1 MALKREGRQVDY
13 KSQIGVNRGQGFA
26 DLAQASLNRAT
37 QFDKTLDRFA
47 GETLNAIQN
56 ISAREGAK
64 EGELYD
70 IQTEE
75 KTIINPNTGL
85 EEKVKVYSPIQIPK
99 SLRTRTSIEA
109 FEKSLYKRYE
119 NEILQD
125 LENIAVQE
133 SNNAINNNFPLAE
146 FDAVTREKYEA
157 IYENLSDTVLEK
169 VARSNGER
177 LRTSYGST
185 VNEKYLDRKRKADE
199 AYRETISNNLFNT
212 TKQFTLSGVPNDK
225 VFYEYLESLNIG
237 KSLGDAW
244 TDSID
249 VNQQIQTLI
258 GYGTLGGVLKY
269 GTYSDPSKMSYVEKA
284 RIAGNLDKIQ
294 SILSPASGNI
304 TVELIDA
311 NGEIRRVSKE
321 EIINT
326 GLSDATL
333 EQISVDVRTR
343 ESNLDTDLTATK
355 KHYGHV
361 NYITS
366 NNKSGTRYN
375 TTGNTSNQLSKEIYG
390 DAQSFEFLVKE
401 YSRDIGIDPNK
412 VDIASP
418 EFVKFGID
426 MGIVNPIIRDNFEN
440 AFSTWNPASFK
451 SIEPY
456 LGVFGDK
463 KRMYTDTNGM
473 NKLGYYSPLDALEL
487 PNEVKSNFE
496 KFMVIAQSSD
506 AGYEEILKDFQ
517 DASKSGLLGGSIS
530 DKLDRA
536 GLKESSLINMIND
549 KITDVTGEGL
559 FTKGFT
565 ADSLSSIVL
574 ANIKLEIEGDTNVN
588 KKALDSRIDSLVRHN
603 LSDNGV
609 FGVDEYTY
617 GELLPNGKYLSRN
630 TFSNKF
636 SMEYRKGNKIVTDA
650 GWVSPYINELARSS
664 YEYNLDVL
672 SDVKELTFGENIL
685 LQPMTDYNAK
695 NPLYRLIYINDD
707 GVLNELQNE
716 DGSLL
721 IFNPMIKDT
730 DGRTLFEQ
738 ISNTNLE
745 DIIAYRESIEAEQER
760 RRGQGIVTPKDLIL
774 SPEDYKKA
782 YPELFEREGMSFA
795 DRYLKDKFPSWFK
808 FLAPNIPDE
817 YIEEYTVFKNKEQ
830 AEEAIRFYTGK
841 TDEPL
846 EPTTR
851 KERRDK

>member
-37 QFDKTLDRFA
+37 QFDRTLDRFA

-56 ISAREGAK
+56 ISAKEGAK

-125 LENIAVQE
+125 LENIAVEE

-146 FDAVTREKYEA
+146 FDAVTREKFEA
-157 IYENLSDTVLEK
+157 VYENLSDTILEK

-212 TKQFTLSGVPNDK
+212 AKQFTLSDVPNDK

-258 GYGTLGGVLKY
+258 GYGTLGGILKY
-269 GTYSDPSKMSYVEKA
+269 GTYSDSSKMSYVEKA
-284 RIAGNLDKIQ
+284 RISGNLDKIQ

-311 NGEIRRVSKE
+311 NGEVRRVSKK
-321 EIINT
+321 EIIDT

-333 EQISVDVRTR
+333 EQISVDVRQR
-343 ESNLDTDLTATK
+343 ENNLGTDLTATK
-355 KHYGHV
+355 KHSGHV

-366 NNKSGTRYN
+366 NNKSGTLYN
-375 TTGNTSNQLSKEIYG
+375 TTGTNPKQLSKEIYG
-390 DAQSFEFLVKE
+390 DAESFEFLIKE

-412 VDIASP
+412 VDVTSP

-426 MGIVNPIIRDNFEN
+426 IGIVNPIIRDNFEN

-451 SIEPY
+451 AIEPY

-517 DASKSGLLGGSIS
+517 DASRSGLLGG
-530 DKLDRA
+530 
-536 GLKESSLINMIND
+536 
-549 KITDVTGEGL
+549 
-559 FTKGFT
+559 
-565 ADSLSSIVL
+565 
-574 ANIKLEIEGDTNVN
+574 
-588 KKALDSRIDSLVRHN
+588 
-603 LSDNGV
+603 
-609 FGVDEYTY
+609 
-617 GELLPNGKYLSRN
+617 
-630 TFSNKF
+630 
-636 SMEYRKGNKIVTDA
+636 
-650 GWVSPYINELARSS
+650 
-664 YEYNLDVL
+664 
-672 SDVKELTFGENIL
+672 
-685 LQPMTDYNAK
+685 Q
-695 NPLYRLIYINDD
+695 
-707 GVLNELQNE
+707 
-716 DGSLL
+716 
-721 IFNPMIKDT
+721 
-730 DGRTLFEQ
+730 
-738 ISNTNLE
+738 
-745 DIIAYRESIEAEQER
+745 
-760 RRGQGIVTPKDLIL
+760 
-774 SPEDYKKA
+774 
-782 YPELFEREGMSFA
+782 
-795 DRYLKDKFPSWFK
+795 YLKSY
-808 FLAPNIPDE
+808 L
-817 YIEEYTVFKNKEQ
+817 V
-830 AEEAIRFYTGK
+830 
-841 TDEPL
+841 
-846 EPTTR
+846 
-851 KERRDK
+851 